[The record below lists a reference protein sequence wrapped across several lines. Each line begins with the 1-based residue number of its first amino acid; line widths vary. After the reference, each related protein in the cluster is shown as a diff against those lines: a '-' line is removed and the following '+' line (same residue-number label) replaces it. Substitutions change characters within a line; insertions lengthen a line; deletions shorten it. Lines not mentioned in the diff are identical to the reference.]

1 VHQIDDG
8 GYRFAAARQ
17 SDQVQMAIS
26 LLWVSLALAT
36 MLVGTWVRNRQ
47 MWIVGSVLMVGVVVK
62 LIAVELQRSISVESV
77 ISGIAVGAVMLAA
90 GWLVPVPPKYVAEE

>member
-1 VHQIDDG
+1 
-8 GYRFAAARQ
+8 
-17 SDQVQMAIS
+17 
-26 LLWVSLALAT
+26 
-36 MLVGTWVRNRQ
+36 
-47 MWIVGSVLMVGVVVK
+47 MVGVVVK